1 MSYIDDTRGVLN
13 DLFTNN
19 INYVAKQVQTIV
31 DFLFP
36 NNEDNSET
44 SINATDIPLMLCGQI
59 ECNVGY
65 GYIGYD
71 WMAANCVYNFQ
82 FNSANAEN
90 MLVPIGQSPATSD
103 RAWQE
108 WGSNASAYFFKGLPE
123 NVTRSQFFSNYPEY
137 YGQGIEPIT
146 VHFSDGAQPVPYN
159 YGTEGRNVNGTP
171 NIYFNRNY
179 GETSLSTDSTTAYI
193 YFLGAD
199 KGKNIIITDIDHSN
213 TFYNNNVIY
222 NNNDYHTYNTYNF
235 NGGSGNGGGTIAV
248 GGGAG
253 GLVVGLGGIFNFGDL
268 ELAINTTIDDI
279 NLNLNNS
286 DNAIPAVFP
295 SYDDLKYVDMG
306 SFYITPVKQLDTLPI
321 APDVADTVIN
331 VSEPLSI
338 LSDGFGALLSSFDS
352 LGVTLTLTFTFLSC
366 LVINKLRGD

>member
-44 SINATDIPLMLCGQI
+44 PINASDVPLILCGQI
-59 ECNVGY
+59 ECSVGH

-71 WMAANCVYNFQ
+71 WMNANCVYNFQ
-82 FNSANAEN
+82 FNSSNTEN

-103 RAWQE
+103 TAWQE

-137 YGQGIEPIT
+137 YGQGIEPVT
-146 VHFSDGAQPVPYN
+146 VRFSDGGDSVPYN
-159 YGTEGRNVNGTP
+159 YGTEGINVNGTP
-171 NIYFNRNY
+171 YFYFNRNH
-179 GETSLSTDSTTAYI
+179 GETSLSTDSTIGYV

-199 KGKNIIITDIDHSN
+199 KGKNIIITDISHSN

-222 NNNDYHTYNTYNF
+222 NNSDYHTYNTYNF

-268 ELAINTTIDDI
+268 ELSINTTIDDI
-279 NLNLNNS
+279 NHNLSNS

-295 SYDDLKYVDMG
+295 SYDDIKYEDMG
-306 SFYITPVKQLDTLPI
+306 SFYITPIEQIDKLPV
-321 APDVADTVIN
+321 APDVGDTVPDI
-331 VSEPLSI
+331 
-338 LSDGFGALLSSFDS
+338 SDYLTIVGGAVSSFYNMIDG
-352 LGVTLTLTFTFLSC
+352 LGVSLMLVFTFLIC
-366 LVINKLRGD
+366 LLINHLKKG